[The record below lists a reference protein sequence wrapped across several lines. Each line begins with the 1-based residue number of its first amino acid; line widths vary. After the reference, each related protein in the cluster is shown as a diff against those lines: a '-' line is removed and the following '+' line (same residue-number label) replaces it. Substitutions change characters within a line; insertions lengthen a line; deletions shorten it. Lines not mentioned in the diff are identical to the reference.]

1 MGVEELAAAG
11 QGQEGSG
18 ISRLMTNSDDDIAA
32 GHSPQ
37 QPDIG
42 LGATFQGQVF
52 PYQGPVERRR
62 LRGATRPDP
71 GFAATIRLDHE
82 RRPFAGPSRPSEED

>member
-1 MGVEELAAAG
+1 
-11 QGQEGSG
+11 
-18 ISRLMTNSDDDIAA
+18 MTNPDDDIAA
-32 GHSPQ
+32 GQ

-42 LGATFQGQVF
+42 LGVTYFQAQVF
-52 PYQGPVERRR
+52 PHQGPVERRR
-62 LRGATRPDP
+62 LRGAMRPDP